1 MKIWHG
7 LFAATLTA
15 GLLTGG
21 APAAAPASAAIPDD
35 PCALLFVPDGYQLRC
50 TVYRGAN
57 DDWRLVVQPEDSPFA
72 ALSELSV
79 EPLEEPIEDPE
90 AWLRDQLRIDLTG
103 LEDAV
108 RELAEGDDSP
118 FTDERITASLETWLG
133 MMTNLAEWPL
143 QSCTEPTAVP
153 AGTPWQDSELTCDWQ
168 LGPFHQHLLIRLVER
183 DGQHYVVRV
192 RAMNERR
199 LRHLVAI
206 ANSL

>member
-1 MKIWHG
+1 MKIWHVFLVAAVG
-7 LFAATLTA
+7 L
-15 GLLTGG
+15 GLSANGPPGT
-21 APAAAPASAAIPDD
+21 ASAATVPAD
-35 PCALLFVPDGYQLRC
+35 PCALLFVPQGYQLRC
-50 TVYRGAN
+50 TVYRGPA
-57 DDWRLVVQPEDSPFA
+57 DDWRLVIHPDDSPFA

-90 AWLRDQLRIDLTG
+90 AWLRGQLRLDLTG

-108 RELAEGDDSP
+108 RELAESDDSP
-118 FTDERITASLETWLG
+118 FADAQVTASLETWLN
-133 MMTNLAEWPL
+133 MMTMLAEWPL

-153 AGTPWQDSELTCDWQ
+153 GGMPWEDSELTCAWQ